1 MPILSFTP
9 EWVRQSSLGKNTP
22 CKNRSVCNRHAKEAM
37 PAGENEEEPEREEE
51 TRKDA
56 KGPLCAD
63 REAAEACSLLQRGR
77 VS

>member
-1 MPILSFTP
+1 MS
-9 EWVRQSSLGKNTP
+9 
-22 CKNRSVCNRHAKEAM
+22 
-37 PAGENEEEPEREEE
+37 AGENEEEPEREEE